1 MARSLF
7 EVLAEPHR
15 RQILELLRTGERAAG
30 DFVAELGVA
39 QPTVSK
45 HLKLLRESGLV
56 SVRQD
61 AQRRLY
67 RLCPEPLR
75 ELEAW
80 LAPYRTLW
88 ADRLAALESH
98 LDTMDRAL

>member
-1 MARSLF
+1 MRSIF

-15 RQILELLRTGERAAG
+15 REILALLRDGERPVG
-30 DFVAELGVA
+30 DFVERLGIA

-45 HLKLLRESGLV
+45 HLKTLREHGLV
-56 SVRQD
+56 TVRQD
-61 AQRRLY
+61 AQRRVY

-75 ELEAW
+75 ELETW

-88 ADRLAALESH
+88 SDRLTALARH
-98 LDTMDRAL
+98 LDKTPD

>member
-1 MARSLF
+1 MRSIF

-15 RQILELLRTGERAAG
+15 REILALLRAGERPAG
-30 DFVAELGVA
+30 ELVERLGIA

-45 HLKLLRESGLV
+45 HLKLLREHGLV
-56 SVRQD
+56 TVRQD

-75 ELEAW
+75 EVEEW
-80 LAPYRTLW
+80 LAPYRVLW
-88 ADRLAALESH
+88 SDRLAALARH
-98 LDTMDRAL
+98 LDEMPD

>member
-1 MARSLF
+1 VHSIF

-15 RQILELLRTGERAAG
+15 RQILELLREGERAAG
-30 DFVAELGVA
+30 DLVDRLAIA

-45 HLKLLRESGLV
+45 HLKLLREHGLV

-61 AQRRLY
+61 AQRRVYQL
-67 RLCPEPLR
+67 RAEPLR

-80 LAPYRTLW
+80 LAPYRVFW
-88 ADRLAALESH
+88 ADRLSALERH
-98 LDTMDRAL
+98 LDEMPD

>member
-1 MARSLF
+1 MRSIF

-15 RQILELLRTGERAAG
+15 REILALLREGERPAG
-30 DFVAELGVA
+30 DLVERLGIA

-45 HLKLLRESGLV
+45 HLKLLREHGLV
-56 SVRQD
+56 TVRQD

-67 RLCPEPLR
+67 RLSPEPLR
-75 ELEAW
+75 ELETW

-88 ADRLAALESH
+88 SDRLTALETH
-98 LDTMDRAL
+98 LNKMPN